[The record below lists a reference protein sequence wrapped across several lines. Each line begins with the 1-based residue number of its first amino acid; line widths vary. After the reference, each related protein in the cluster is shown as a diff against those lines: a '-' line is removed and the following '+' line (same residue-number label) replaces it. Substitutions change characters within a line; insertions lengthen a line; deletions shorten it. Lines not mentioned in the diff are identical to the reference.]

1 MTPFDR
7 WHRVMQIPGLEQS
20 EKGVLTALAG
30 HANDD
35 GYCYPSIATLAEY
48 ASCSER
54 SAQNAIKSLCAKA
67 LIEVSRPNGHLNRY
81 RCCWDR
87 WPERK
92 ATGNAPDPRNH
103 CTPEVVAPVQPL
115 HPTPATIAGDP
126 RNHCTPTP
134 ATIAPE
140 GAILRGQEKGP
151 VEGGSAGATP
161 TPPDV
166 QPSPPPE
173 TQTIKG
179 NQADVVLP
187 KSDFVDFSPI
197 LALLVNVGIPA
208 GYAASTTKKLVD
220 AGITDPTD
228 EVAMALDEFDLGRI
242 VGSQR
247 KGQTIK
253 AFREAG
259 WKPPKERGQSARG
272 SPGGSTVVITETGER
287 IEPRGPP
294 GRPLTKSER
303 QVEALQALK
312 RKGGEDG
319 RAVGNR

>member
-1 MTPFDR
+1 MKPQE
-7 WHRVMQIPGLEQS
+7 RVNVILKSKLEPSWKLLLVAVASHMHDMQLFVWVSPE
-20 EKGVLTALAG
+20 
-30 HANDD
+30 
-35 GYCYPSIATLAEY
+35 TLAEDTGLSRSTVMEVFGAMLAAGLVTRTDEGHKCKTTRIVWESLATY
-48 ASCSER
+48 EPVKTKRGGKKEPSEDRTVPSDNRTLPSEHRQEASEDRTS
-54 SAQNAIKSLCAKA
+54 SSPI
-67 LIEVSRPNGHLNRY
+67 IGPNPTR
-81 RCCWDR
+81 
-87 WPERK
+87 
-92 ATGNAPDPRNH
+92 DP
-103 CTPEVVAPVQPL
+103 TKD
-115 HPTPATIAGDP
+115 PT
-126 RNHCTPTP
+126 R
-134 ATIAPE
+134 
-140 GAILRGQEKGP
+140 EKG
-151 VEGGSAGATP
+151 EARANP

-166 QPSPPPE
+166 QSSPPPE
-173 TQTIKG
+173 TQTIRG
-179 NQADVVLP
+179 SQAHVVLP
-187 KSDFVDFSPI
+187 KNDFVDFSPI

-208 GYAASTTKKLVD
+208 TYAASTARKLVE
-220 AGITDPTD
+220 AGITEPTD